1 MGLNWPLSR
10 HPRQIADD
18 FHAVVSRAI
27 FVVPLLD
34 FVKCALGYNSQALS
48 VDALLNAACD
58 ARNRLQ
64 RAIQGLPQTKDTYVE
79 VEKVSYNHL

>member
-1 MGLNWPLSR
+1 MTFMPSFLCSLR
-10 HPRQIADD
+10 
-18 FHAVVSRAI
+18 
-27 FVVPLLD
+27 VPLFD

-58 ARNRLQ
+58 ARNSLQ